1 MTVMRTLRRHKLLAL
16 FSANSGVLVSDGEI
30 AARLGIQEK
39 FVRQAVSELCSE
51 LPVGVGITRAFKRGY
66 VLRRAVP
73 AVHRKSPEL
82 VLRS

>member
-1 MTVMRTLRRHKLLAL
+1 MTVTRTLRRHKLLAL
-16 FSANSGVLVSDGEI
+16 FSANTGVLVRDSEI

-39 FVRQAVSELCSE
+39 FVRQAVSELRSL
-51 LPVGVGITRAFKRGY
+51 LPTGIGITRSFKRGY

-73 AVHRKSPEL
+73 AVRRKSPEL

>member
-1 MTVMRTLRRHKLLAL
+1 MTVTGTLRRHRLLAL

-39 FVRQAVSELCSE
+39 FVRQAVSELRSE